1 MIMCLQNWFTD
12 VIESPFALP
21 GVVVGLLGCIT
32 LFIAD
37 ARMDRKGRH

>member
-21 GVVVGLLGCIT
+21 LVGVGLLGCIA
-32 LFIAD
+32 LVISD
-37 ARMDRKGRH
+37 AREGRKGRH